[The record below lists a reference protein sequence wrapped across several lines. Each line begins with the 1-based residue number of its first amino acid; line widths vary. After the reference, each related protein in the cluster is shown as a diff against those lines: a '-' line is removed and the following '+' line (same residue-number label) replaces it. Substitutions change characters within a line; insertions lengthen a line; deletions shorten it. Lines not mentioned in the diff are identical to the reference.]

1 MFLFYEDRKRKKPR
15 KPKSLLPRNDSN
27 IYGRTKEIE
36 AIVQAL
42 LGKSGENVGGVL
54 VSGTAGVGKS
64 AVAIQAGHRLKKEL
78 KGSVK
83 FCFLRGVNKDG
94 VLREILNLCVPVRHQ
109 RIEYPRHFL
118 LNWCRRFGNQK
129 YELVLI
135 IDNAEDA
142 LDDDHS
148 LLNLLSEMRMYSD
161 GRIKFLVTSRLSDIE
176 TADAVSNIQFS
187 EIHLVPLDV
196 RESIK
201 VLKNVAN
208 WTSDTDTDTEV
219 KLGEI
224 AEICGNIPF
233 ELRIA
238 GSLLAEGYPCDRLK
252 KKLKQNP
259 AKTLGREEMMEIAF
273 EKLDNSLKRALVS
286 LSVFPWSFKT
296 EAAEAILGE
305 NCDADLLVTKLKKR
319 SLIEK
324 QDDRYLI
331 HSLPRSYAIQVG
343 QKKEFCQILSD
354 GNQGF
359 LRHFLSLILSNARK
373 YWGKDTCKESFILF
387 NEERINLESTLSKIA
402 NQEEIQNCSE
412 MEAVMNEC
420 QQVAPYIEYCVHFKL
435 YEKFLRGLLSRSQ
448 GEITKQVEILCLL
461 YHEKRKYSCNYKQK
475 SEDLILKAQELHDK
489 NPSLFDQERLSKACY
504 LNHYGRYLSEDRN
517 ERKQAQPL
525 LKQAISIYEERD
537 SSFDIGRIYVQ
548 MGHNLKHG
556 ERCEEALNS
565 YTEALR
571 FRSSYYGKHIL
582 TAFAHK
588 DVADYH
594 FRLENFLKAEESYN
608 EAIQLLK
615 DIEMD
620 RQKEAVSVY
629 RNYGKCCEKRGKIN
643 EAREVL
649 EMGRDIAADT
659 IKGSVRVKVE
669 VNTSLAVLLYRKYPE
684 EVNRANQL
692 CREVFEMSKELEM
705 DEWPEST
712 ELDTFCKRNDTCG

>member
-1 MFLFYEDRKRKKPR
+1 MFFSLFPFHEALNRKKPR
-15 KPKSLLPRNDSN
+15 KPESLLPRNDGN

-36 AIVQAL
+36 DIVQVL
-42 LGKSGENVGGVL
+42 SGKSEENTSGVL
-54 VSGTAGVGKS
+54 VSGPAGVGKS
-64 AVAIQAGHRLKKEL
+64 TVAIKAGHLLQKRFKDI
-78 KGSVK
+78 VK
-83 FCFLRGVNKDG
+83 FCSLEGVNKDG
-94 VLREILNLCVPVRHQ
+94 ALREILNLCVPGRHQ
-109 RIEYPRHFL
+109 GNENPKHVL
-118 LNWCRRFGNQK
+118 LNWCRRFRNQR

-135 IDNAEDA
+135 VDNADA
-142 LDDDHS
+142 LDDDRS
-148 LLNLLSEMRMYSD
+148 LLKLLSEMRRYSN
-161 GRIKFLVTSRLSDIE
+161 GKIKFLVTSRRSDIE
-176 TADAVSNIQFS
+176 SADAVSDIQFAK
-187 EIHLVPLDV
+187 IDLGPLDV
-196 RESIK
+196 KESIK
-201 VLKNVAN
+201 VLTNGAP
-208 WTSDTDTDTEV
+208 DTDADTLREV
-219 KLGEI
+219 AELCENNPLALKL
-224 AEICGNIPF
+224 
-233 ELRIA
+233 A
-238 GSLLAEGYPCDRLK
+238 GPLLAKESEYTPEELK
-252 KKLKQNP
+252 RELEQNAAEALGAKKIMQI
-259 AKTLGREEMMEIAF
+259 TF
-273 EKLDNSLKRALVS
+273 EKLEDSLKHTLVY
-286 LSVFPWSFKT
+286 LSVFPQSFKRD
-296 EAAEAILGE
+296 AAEAILGD
-305 NCDADLLVTKLKKR
+305 NCSADLMNLKKR
-319 SLIEK
+319 CLIQK
-324 QDDRYLI
+324 QGGRYLI
-331 HSLPRSYAIQVG
+331 HLLIRSYAKQVG
-343 QKKEFCQILSD
+343 KEKEFCQILSD
-354 GNQGF
+354 GKQGF
-359 LRHFLSLILSNARK
+359 LRHFLSLILNNAKK

-387 NEERINLESTLSKIA
+387 NEERINLESALREIA
-402 NQEEIQNCSE
+402 SQKEIQHCSE
-412 MEAVMNEC
+412 MDAVMNEC
-420 QQVAPYIEYCVHFKL
+420 QHVAPYIEYCVHFKL
-435 YEKFLRGLLSRSQ
+435 YEEFLRGLLSRSQ

-629 RNYGKCCEKRGKIN
+629 RNYGKCCEKRGKIK
-643 EAREVL
+643 EARKVL

-669 VNTSLAVLLYRKYPE
+669 VNTALAVLLYKKYPE
-684 EVNRANQL
+684 EANRANRL
-692 CREVFEMSKELEM
+692 CSEVFKMSKELEM
-705 DEWPEST
+705 DKWPEST
-712 ELDTFCKRNDTCG
+712 ELHTFCKRNDTCG